1 MTTYQERVSYTGSS
15 STSTLGGQI
24 RLNEGDGTLTVR
36 DPSTS
41 QIVSLVDRS
50 GFKVFDILGR
60 EMTRL
65 DILGLTTIEPATGDF
80 KNRVGI
86 TESDGRTIISTA
98 KPGIDLR
105 DLGV

>member
-1 MTTYQERVSYTGSS
+1 MATYQERVSYSGSS

-24 RLNEGDGTLTVR
+24 RLNDGDGTLTVR
-36 DPSTS
+36 DSRTN
-41 QIVSLVDRS
+41 QVVTLVDRN
-50 GFKVFDILGR
+50 GVKLFDILGR

-65 DILGLTTIEPATGDF
+65 DTLGLTTIEAATGQF

-86 TESDGRTIISTA
+86 TSDNGRTIIATA

-105 DLGV
+105 SKGI